1 MGEFFSSQDLKPV
14 GLNTEG
20 FTADDYLQTPSFS
33 TAIWEYEE
41 SGAALPEEIVYENTP
56 ILNQG
61 PTGACSVF
69 GITKAVNEADFFDS
83 KTILDAMQLWNEWV
97 AEGRIPNGWED
108 GWTMSGAL
116 KLMKDKGYISWWY
129 FCKTPEDI
137 AKALLN
143 KNICYS
149 GTNRCNWRETKKTH
163 YFTPDKPDMRSGHL
177 YCINGIFFNKG
188 VLKNANSWGERWA
201 DKGHFY
207 TKFSDIDKMYT
218 IVAIIDKKSNRSSE
232 LEEDTKDSQK
242 TVEKGI
248 WNGQSPDENL
258 EKLHAVFMVM
268 RAFKKNFD
276 NNSALEQAMREG
288 IVKYVNWTLT
298 RRDFLTMVFRCAW
311 GKTTRED
318 LIPPVFEQFGI
329 IRNQNWLDEPIK
341 RYHASLIVARMLKNL
356 GEL

>member
-1 MGEFFSSQDLKPV
+1 
-14 GLNTEG
+14 
-20 FTADDYLQTPSFS
+20 
-33 TAIWEYEE
+33 
-41 SGAALPEEIVYENTP
+41 
-56 ILNQG
+56 
-61 PTGACSVF
+61 
-69 GITKAVNEADFFDS
+69 
-83 KTILDAMQLWNEWV
+83 
-97 AEGRIPNGWED
+97 
-108 GWTMSGAL
+108 
-116 KLMKDKGYISWWY
+116 
-129 FCKTPEDI
+129 
-137 AKALLN
+137 
-143 KNICYS
+143 
-149 GTNRCNWRETKKTH
+149 
-163 YFTPDKPDMRSGHL
+163 MRSGHL

-288 IVKYVNWTLT
+288 IVKYVN
-298 RRDFLTMVFRCAW
+298 
-311 GKTTRED
+311 
-318 LIPPVFEQFGI
+318 
-329 IRNQNWLDEPIK
+329 
-341 RYHASLIVARMLKNL
+341 
-356 GEL
+356 